1 MKPSVKRIF
10 ETRIEWA
17 YPGCDDF
24 VQQSEYRPD
33 PNTMVSLRHTV
44 PRKRFGFSLLFLL
57 LCLSFSA
64 QTHAEKITLNLNN
77 ADIGALIKT
86 VSEHTGKNFV
96 IDPRVKGQVTVISA
110 HPMERDEFY
119 EVFLSILE
127 VHGFSTIPS
136 GDVIKIVP
144 DVKAKQSGIPTV
156 YLDDQLPGDQV
167 VTRIIQ
173 VKNVAAAQLV
183 PILRPL
189 IPQEGHLAAY
199 PDTNVLIISDRRQ
212 NVDRVLKIIS
222 QIDQVSDSSIEVVA
236 LQHASAAEVVRIIN
250 GLQEKSSKGAESP
263 VKLIADERTN
273 SVLISGD
280 PTARLKARVVIEHL
294 DTPFDNEGNAQVIY
308 LKYANAKD
316 LVTVLTG
323 ITQNMEKGKAAAKG
337 SPAQANMPI
346 YIQADEAANALIVSA
361 PPDILR
367 SLQGI
372 IRKLDIRR
380 AQVLVEAIIA
390 EVSAD
395 TIKELGVQWIAD
407 GSPGGSGPVGVI
419 NLGSPSISDIATA
432 AVTGT
437 AMTLPSGTMLGFGQ
451 FDSSSVNFAALIRA
465 LAKDTSNNILSTPSI
480 LTLDNQEAEIIIG
493 QNVPFVTGSYTSTGA
508 ASSSV
513 NPFQTVQRQDVGLT
527 LKVTPQ
533 INEGSAIQLTIENE
547 VSSLSQA
554 AIAGASDLITNK
566 RVIKTTVMVEDG
578 NTIVLGGLLEEYL
591 TQVEEKVPLLGDIP
605 LLGGLFRSNSTTKNK
620 KNLMVF
626 LRPVILRDAATHA
639 QISSDKYNY
648 FRAQQLELK
657 QQGVNLMSDD
667 VMPVLPDRFNTL
679 PPPFDAEESKPVQ

>member
-1 MKPSVKRIF
+1 MKTP
-10 ETRIEWA
+10 
-17 YPGCDDF
+17 
-24 VQQSEYRPD
+24 
-33 PNTMVSLRHTV
+33 
-44 PRKRFGFSLLFLL
+44 LFFRL
-57 LCLSFSA
+57 LCGFLFA
-64 QTHAEKITLNLNN
+64 HFCMLFTTQVMAEQITLNLNN
-77 ADIGALIKT
+77 ADISALIKT

-127 VHGFSTIPS
+127 VHGFSTVPT

-144 DVKAKQSGIPTV
+144 SVKAKQVGIPTV
-156 YLDDQLPGDQV
+156 SRDNQLPGDQV

-173 VKNVAAAQLV
+173 VQNVTAAQLV

-199 PDTNVLIISDRRQ
+199 PDTNVLIISDRGQ
-212 NVDRVLKIIS
+212 NVDRLLKIIS
-222 QIDQVSDSSIEVVA
+222 QIDKVSDSSIEVVT
-236 LQHASAAEVVRIIN
+236 LQHASAAEVVRILN
-250 GLQEKSSKGAESP
+250 GLQDRKAKGPDAP
-263 VKLIADERTN
+263 VKMIADERTN

-280 PTARLKARVVIEHL
+280 ATDRLRSRVLIEHL
-294 DTPFDNEGNAQVIY
+294 DTPFDNEGNTQVIY

-316 LVTVLTG
+316 MVTVLTG
-323 ITQNMEKGKAAAKG
+323 VTENIDKGNAAVKGAPAK
-337 SPAQANMPI
+337 ANMPI
-346 YIQADEAANALIVSA
+346 YVQADEAANALIISA
-361 PPDILR
+361 SPDVLR

-390 EVSAD
+390 EVSTD
-395 TIKELGVQWIAD
+395 KVKELGVQWIVD

-419 NLGSPSISDIATA
+419 NLGTPRISDIATA
-432 AVTGT
+432 AATGT
-437 AMTLPSGTMLGFGQ
+437 PISLPSGTMLGFGD
-451 FDSSSVNFAALIRA
+451 FNSSSVNFAALIRA
-465 LAKDTSNNILSTPSI
+465 LESDSSTNILSTPSI
-480 LTLDNQEAEIIIG
+480 LTLDNQEAEIVIG

-508 ASSSV
+508 SSSSV

-533 INEGSAIQLTIENE
+533 INEGSAIQLSIENE
-547 VSSLSQA
+547 ISSINLSA
-554 AIAGASDLITNK
+554 STGASDLVTNK

-578 NTIVLGGLLEEYL
+578 NTIILGGLLQEDL
-591 TQVEEKVPLLGDIP
+591 QQVEEKVPLLGDIP
-605 LLGGLFRSNSTTKNK
+605 LFGALFRANSTTKNK

-626 LRPVILRDAATHA
+626 LRPVILRDAATNS
-639 QISSDKYNY
+639 QVSSDKYNY

-667 VMPVLPDRFNTL
+667 VMPLLPDRFNTL
-679 PPPFDAEESKPVQ
+679 PPPFEDENSSLEQ

>member
-1 MKPSVKRIF
+1 MGNKTITPALFRLLNGLLF
-10 ETRIEWA
+10 T
-17 YPGCDDF
+17 
-24 VQQSEYRPD
+24 
-33 PNTMVSLRHTV
+33 LL
-44 PRKRFGFSLLFLL
+44 SLL
-57 LCLSFSA
+57 CTV
-64 QTHAEKITLNLNN
+64 QVWAEQITLNLNN
-77 ADIGALIKT
+77 ADISALIKT

-110 HPMERDEFY
+110 HPMEREEFY
-119 EVFLSILE
+119 AVFLSILE
-127 VHGFSTIPS
+127 VHGFSTVPA

-144 DVKAKQSGIPTV
+144 NVKAKQVGIPTGDT
-156 YLDDQLPGDQV
+156 DDQLPGDQV

-173 VKNVAAAQLV
+173 VKNVTAAQLV

-199 PDTNVLIISDRRQ
+199 PSTNVLIISDRRQ
-212 NVDRVLKIIS
+212 NVDRLLKIIS

-236 LQHASAAEVVRIIN
+236 LQHASAAEVVRILN
-250 GLQEKSSKGAESP
+250 GLQEKKTKGGANDP

-280 PTARLKARVVIEHL
+280 TTARLRVRVVIEHL

-316 LVTVLTG
+316 LVTVLTSV
-323 ITQNMEKGKAAAKG
+323 TQNMDKGKAGAKG
-337 SPAQANMPI
+337 APAKSKMPI

-361 PPDILR
+361 PPDVLR

-390 EVSAD
+390 EVSTD
-395 TIKELGVQWIAD
+395 RVKELGVQWIVD
-407 GSPGGSGPVGVI
+407 GSPGNSGPVGVI

-432 AVTGT
+432 ATLGT
-437 AMTLPSGTMLGFGQ
+437 AMSIPSGTMLGFGE
-451 FDSSSVNFAALIRA
+451 FNSSSINFAALIRA
-465 LAKDTSNNILSTPSI
+465 LESDSSTNILSTPSI
-480 LTLDNQEAEIIIG
+480 LTLDNQEAEIVMG
-493 QNVPFVTGSYTSTGA
+493 QNVPIVTGSFTSTGA

-533 INEGSAIQLTIENE
+533 INEGSAIQLNIEHE
-547 VSSLSQA
+547 LSSIDVTATKS
-554 AIAGASDLITNK
+554 ASDVVTNK

-578 NTIVLGGLLEEYL
+578 NTIVLGGLLQEDL
-591 TQVEEKVPLLGDIP
+591 QQVEEKVPLLGDIP
-605 LLGGLFRSNSTTKNK
+605 LLGGLFRSNSTVK
-620 KNLMVF
+620 KKKSLMVF
-626 LRPVILRDAATHA
+626 LRPVILRDAATYS
-639 QISSDKYNY
+639 QVSGDKYNY

-667 VMPVLPDRFNTL
+667 VMPVLPDRFNTM
-679 PPPFDAEESKPVQ
+679 PPPFDNEPSSLEQ